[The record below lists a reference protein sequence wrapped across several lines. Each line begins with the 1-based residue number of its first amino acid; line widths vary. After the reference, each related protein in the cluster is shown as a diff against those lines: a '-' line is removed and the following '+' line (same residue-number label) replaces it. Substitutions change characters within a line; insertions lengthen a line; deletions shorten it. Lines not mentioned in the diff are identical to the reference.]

1 MLITLL
7 ITQQTYV
14 TTLTASCLFSSN
26 TRTVVIRNPGK
37 VESTAFR
44 PDYDIGWD
52 DYIKRLPTQKNT
64 ANELTDV

>member
-14 TTLTASCLFSSN
+14 TTLTASCLFRFKYKNCCYKKS
-26 TRTVVIRNPGK
+26 GK

-52 DYIKRLPTQKNT
+52 DYIKRLPTQKTPPMN
-64 ANELTDV
+64 